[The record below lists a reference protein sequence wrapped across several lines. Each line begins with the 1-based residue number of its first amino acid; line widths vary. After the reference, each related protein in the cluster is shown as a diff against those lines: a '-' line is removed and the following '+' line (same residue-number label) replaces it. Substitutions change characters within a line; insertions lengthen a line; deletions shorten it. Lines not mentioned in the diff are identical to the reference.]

1 MNIVLFK
8 EEEISPYGNIFKGSF
23 QRGDERF
30 EHIKKI
36 LHKKEGESFDAG
48 ITGGAAGNAVIT
60 SVSEKEISFEFEP
73 DPDVDVKKLFPVSLI
88 VGFPRPIQLRRL
100 LRDVAGLGARSIT
113 LCGTELGEKSY
124 LKSNVVTDGSAEKML
139 IDGSAQ
145 AASTEI
151 PELTFEESLKSA
163 IEKFSSSEKPAIFIC
178 LDNVNPQCSLG
189 DFIDR
194 EFDGK
199 PVNIVAAIGSERGW
213 TDSER
218 KLLEKSNF
226 VRCSMGNRILRT
238 ETAVTVA
245 LSIILDK
252 LGFLK

>member
-8 EEEISPYGNIFKGSF
+8 EDEISECGNIFKGSF
-23 QRGDERF
+23 LRGDERF
-30 EHIKKI
+30 EHIKKV
-36 LHKKEGESFDAG
+36 LHKSEGESFDAG
-48 ITGGAAGNAVIT
+48 IIGGAAGTSLIT
-60 SVSEKEISFEFEP
+60 SVSDKEIAFDFKP
-73 DPDVDVKKLFPVSLI
+73 DSNVDTKKLFPVSLI

-100 LRDVAGLGARSIT
+100 LRDVAGLGAKSIT

-139 IDGSAQ
+139 IGGSAQ

-151 PELTFEESLKSA
+151 PELHFEENLKIA
-163 IEKFSSSEKPAIFIC
+163 VEKKFFQNGRTIFIC
-178 LDNVNPQCSLG
+178 LDNVNSQCSLG
-189 DFIDR
+189 DFIDK
-194 EFDGK
+194 EFDGT
-199 PVNIVAAIGSERGW
+199 PLNVVAAIGSERGW

-218 KLLEKSNF
+218 KLLEKYNF
-226 VRCSMGNRILRT
+226 VRCSMGSRILRT